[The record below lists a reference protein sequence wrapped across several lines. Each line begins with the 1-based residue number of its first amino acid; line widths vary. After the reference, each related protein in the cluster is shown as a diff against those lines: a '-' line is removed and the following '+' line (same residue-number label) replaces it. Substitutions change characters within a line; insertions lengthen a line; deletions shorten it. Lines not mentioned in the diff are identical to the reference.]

1 MIPVQAPV
9 FSIIP
14 SLIFILGLMVMVIGS
29 AIYAYSHLLA
39 AQADDIAKLR
49 REGVL
54 SGDPA
59 RDYEA
64 ITFLLDSIAPAV
76 AIRTEYWVISYS
88 WIVRVLSMLGA
99 RDWTR
104 IQMQRLIGHQA
115 LRYKNA
121 LTTLNSF
128 RAF

>member
-1 MIPVQAPV
+1 MIPVQPPV

-14 SLIFILGLMVMVIGS
+14 SLVFICGLAVMVIGC

-54 SGDPA
+54 SGDPVH
-59 RDYEA
+59 DFEA

-76 AIRTEYWVISYS
+76 AMRTEYWVVSYG
-88 WIVRVLSMLGA
+88 WIVRVLSLLGA

-104 IQMQRLIGHQA
+104 IQMQRLTGHQA

-121 LTTLNSF
+121 LATLNSF